1 MRVFVTGGTG
11 FIGHYVVKA
20 LLEKGHE
27 VVVAP
32 RHPNKVPTLRSNPN
46 VSFVE
51 AALTDFEKMGE
62 GLVGC
67 DACIHVALGWGETPS
82 AMLMNDTR
90 ATVVLLEMAARAG
103 CEKFI
108 MTSSTSAM
116 GRVRSEMRETT
127 SNLPID
133 LYGATKAAGEA
144 YVLGFSHG
152 YGSQFPEVKM
162 KRNIIR
168 PGYTFGNP
176 AFPDGCSQPDRR
188 FFEIAY
194 AVKENR
200 DIHIIKNDGTQF
212 IHASQQAEI
221 YMKLLESD
229 YDEEIFLGLGSEWIS
244 WKEIAQ
250 KMIALKPGCTSKIVE
265 TDMGWGDEPML
276 YDVQKIKDCFGLVFD
291 AHDFLDSHIRW
302 TFENA

>member
-20 LLEKGHE
+20 LLERGHE
-27 VVVAP
+27 VVVAT
-32 RHPNKVPTLRSNPN
+32 RHPNKVPTLRANPN

-62 GLVGC
+62 GLIGC
-67 DACIHVALGWGETPS
+67 DACIHVALGWGDTPS

-90 ATVVLLEMAARAG
+90 ATIVLLEMAARAE
-103 CEKFI
+103 CQKFI
-108 MTSSTSAM
+108 YTSSTSAM
-116 GRVRSEMRETT
+116 GRVRSEMHEMT

-188 FFEIAY
+188 FFEMAY
-194 AVKENR
+194 AVKEDR

-212 IHASQQAEI
+212 IHASQQAQI

-229 YDEEIFLGLGSEWIS
+229 LNEEIFLGLGSEWIS
-244 WKEIAQ
+244 WKEIAE
-250 KMIALKPGCTSKIVE
+250 KMIALKPGCKSKIVE
-265 TDMGWGDEPML
+265 TDMGWGEEPML
-276 YDVQKIKDCFGLVFD
+276 YSVQKIKESFDLAFD
-291 AHDFLDSHIRW
+291 AHDFLDEHIRW
-302 TFENA
+302 TFENV